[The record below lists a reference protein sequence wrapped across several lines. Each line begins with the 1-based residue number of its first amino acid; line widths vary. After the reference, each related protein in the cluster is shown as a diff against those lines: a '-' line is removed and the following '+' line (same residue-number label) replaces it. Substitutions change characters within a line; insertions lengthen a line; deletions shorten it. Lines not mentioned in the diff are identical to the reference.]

1 VREKLSTLDR
11 AVDLVEDGMTIAIAG
26 EGDWAP
32 MALVRELVRRR
43 RRGLF
48 LELVP
53 GGGLPADLLI
63 GAGCV
68 ARMEFSNVELPGFGF
83 APHFR
88 RRVQAGLF
96 RRGGPDFGVLAAAA
110 GEAEEP
116 PLAIL
121 ESG

>member
-1 VREKLSTLDR
+1 MREKLTGMEE
-11 AVDLVEDGMTIAIAG
+11 AIALVEDGMTVAMAG
-26 EGDWAP
+26 EGDVAP
-32 MALVRELVRRR
+32 MALVRELVRQGRR
-43 RRGLF
+43 DLF

-68 ARMEFSNVELPGFGF
+68 SRMEFSNVEVPGFGY

-88 RRVQAGLF
+88 RRIQAGLF
-96 RRGGPDFGVLAAAA
+96 RRGGADFGVLSATV
-110 GEAEEP
+110 GVAEEP